1 MLKFIQTIGVSVS
14 DQDMGDGT
22 RWLVVQPPN
31 SQTGIMLAKGQS
43 AGGKAPGGFTG
54 YVFYTDDIEGTYQT
68 LTGRGVTFT
77 VPPKNEPWAQF
88 TDQDGNE
95 YGLWAAPVGM

>member
-1 MLKFIQTIGVSVS
+1 
-14 DQDMGDGT
+14 
-22 RWLVVQPPN
+22 
-31 SQTGIMLAKGQS
+31 
-43 AGGKAPGGFTG
+43 
-54 YVFYTDDIEGTYQT
+54 
-68 LTGRGVTFT
+68 VTFT